1 MKKASDAERLLN
13 SSEASQMLGV
23 SLKTIFRYT
32 KKGIIPFVRHGR
44 FLRYKETSIKKMV
57 ENGWSL

>member
-1 MKKASDAERLLN
+1 MKKINGTERLLN

-23 SLKTIFRYT
+23 SLKTVFRYT

-44 FLRYKETSIKKMV
+44 FIRYKETSIKKMV
-57 ENGWSL
+57 EDGWTL